1 MSLNLIW
8 FSMQDQCNKVT
19 AVEQATNKATEDK
32 AAEDNATKTNATL
45 RFRRHGQ
52 VREQTVTRYMMSMT
66 AMLTARWLCGAS

>member
-1 MSLNLIW
+1 MSLILIW

-19 AVEQATNKATEDK
+19 VVEQATNKATEDK
-32 AAEDNATKTNATL
+32 AAEDNATM

-52 VREQTVTRYMMSMT
+52 VREQTVTRYMMSMS